1 MLTIFTPT
9 YNRAYILPKLYESL
23 REQSCHDLEWI
34 IVDDGSTDDTR
45 SLVEEWTRADNPFP
59 IRYHRQP
66 NGGKHRAINRGVE
79 LARGDFFFIVDSDDR
94 LPSDAVETVLRE
106 TERIIDDATFAG
118 LVGLRGALDGTPS
131 GDLGKESF
139 DNHLR
144 TIRHRRGMMQD
155 MAEVFRTDYLRRY
168 PFPEL
173 EGERFCTEA
182 LVWNRL
188 DRQYRFRFL
197 NRVIYLCEYRD
208 DGLSAKYMSLLYHS
222 PRSALTYHL
231 ELAQDR
237 EVPLKTRLRS
247 IISVWRYYDLIP
259 PAERPRMPRT
269 WTLLRPIG
277 RYFRKKDQRRYAPR

>member
-1 MLTIFTPT
+1 M
-9 YNRAYILPKLYESL
+9 
-23 REQSCHDLEWI
+23 
-34 IVDDGSTDDTR
+34 
-45 SLVEEWTRADNPFP
+45 
-59 IRYHRQP
+59 
-66 NGGKHRAINRGVE
+66 
-79 LARGDFFFIVDSDDR
+79 
-94 LPSDAVETVLRE
+94 RE
-106 TERIIDDATFAG
+106 TERISDDPTFAG

-131 GDLGKESF
+131 GDLGEEFF

-237 EVPLKTRLRS
+237 ELPLRTRLRS

-259 PAERPRMPRT
+259 PAERPRMPRL

>member
-34 IVDDGSTDDTR
+34 IIDDGSTDDTR
-45 SLVEEWTRADNPFP
+45 SLVEGWTRAANPFP

-94 LPSDAVETVLRE
+94 LPSDAVETILRE
-106 TERIIDDATFAG
+106 TKRISDDPTFAG

-131 GDLGKESF
+131 GDLGEEIF
-139 DNHLR
+139 DDHLR
-144 TIRHRRGMMQD
+144 AIRHRRGMMQD

-173 EGERFCTEA
+173 EGECFCTEA

-208 DGLSAKYMSLLYHS
+208 DGLSAKYMRLLYHS

-231 ELAQDR
+231 ELARDR
-237 EVPLKTRLRS
+237 ELPLRTRLRS

-259 PAERPRMPRT
+259 PAERPRMPRL

-277 RYFRKKDQRRYAPR
+277 RYFRKKDQWRYASR

>member
-34 IVDDGSTDDTR
+34 IVDDGSTDDTM
-45 SLVEEWTRADNPFP
+45 SLVEGWTRAANPFP

-94 LPSDAVETVLRE
+94 LPSDAVETVVRE
-106 TERIIDDATFAG
+106 TERISDDPTFAG

-131 GDLGKESF
+131 GDLGE
-139 DNHLR
+139 DTLDDHLR

-168 PFPEL
+168 PFPEA

-208 DGLSAKYMSLLYHS
+208 DGLSAKYMGLLYHS

-231 ELAQDR
+231 ELAHDR

-259 PAERPRMPRT
+259 PAERPRMPRL

-277 RYFRKKDQRRYAPR
+277 RYFRKKDQRRYTPR

>member
-1 MLTIFTPT
+1 M
-9 YNRAYILPKLYESL
+9 E
-23 REQSCHDLEWI
+23 
-34 IVDDGSTDDTR
+34 G
-45 SLVEEWTRADNPFP
+45 WTRAANPFP
-59 IRYHRQP
+59 IRYHHQP

-106 TERIIDDATFAG
+106 TERISDDANFAG

-131 GDLGKESF
+131 GDLGE
-139 DNHLR
+139 DTLNDHLR

-168 PFPEL
+168 PFPEP

-188 DRQYRFRFL
+188 DRRYRFRFL

-222 PRSALTYHL
+222 PRSALTYHF

>member
-45 SLVEEWTRADNPFP
+45 SLVESWTQASNPFP

-66 NGGKHRAINRGVE
+66 NGGKHRAINRGVKE
-79 LARGDFFFIVDSDDR
+79 AIGDFFFIVDSDDR
-94 LPSDAVETVLRE
+94 LPSDAVETILRE
-106 TERIIDDATFAG
+106 TKRISDDPTFAG

-131 GDLGKESF
+131 GDLGEELF
-139 DNHLR
+139 DDHLR
-144 TIRHRRGMMQD
+144 TIRHRRDMMQD
-155 MAEVFRTDYLRRY
+155 MAEVFRTDYLREY

-197 NRVIYLCEYRD
+197 NHVIYLCEYRD

-222 PRSALTYHL
+222 PWSALTYHL

-237 EVPLKTRLRS
+237 EVPLRTRLRS

-259 PAERPRMPRT
+259 PAERPRMPRL

>member
-34 IVDDGSTDDTR
+34 IVDDGSTDDTM
-45 SLVEEWTRADNPFP
+45 SLVEGWIRVSNPFP
-59 IRYHRQP
+59 IHYHRQP
-66 NGGKHRAINRGVE
+66 NGGKHRAINRGVKE
-79 LARGDFFFIVDSDDR
+79 ASGDFFFIVDSDDQ
-94 LPSDAVETVLRE
+94 LPVDAVETILRE
-106 TERIIDDATFAG
+106 TKRISDEPTFAG

-131 GDLGKESF
+131 GDLGEEIF
-139 DNHLR
+139 DDHLR

-168 PFPEL
+168 PFPES

-197 NRVIYLCEYRD
+197 NRVIYLCEYRA

-222 PRSALTYHL
+222 PQSALTYHL
-231 ELAQDR
+231 ELAHDR
-237 EVPLKTRLRS
+237 ELPLRTRLRS

-259 PAERPRMPRT
+259 PTERPRMPRL

>member
-23 REQSCHDLEWI
+23 REQSCYDLEWI
-34 IVDDGSTDDTR
+34 IVDDGSTDDTM
-45 SLVEEWTRADNPFP
+45 SLVEGWTRASNPFP

-94 LPSDAVETVLRE
+94 LPSDAVETILRE
-106 TERIIDDATFAG
+106 TKRISDDATFAG

-131 GDLGKESF
+131 GDLGTESF

-155 MAEVFRTDYLRRY
+155 MAEVFRTDYLREY
-168 PFPEL
+168 SFPEL

-197 NRVIYLCEYRD
+197 NHVIYLCEYRD

-222 PRSALTYHL
+222 PWSALTYHL
-231 ELAQDR
+231 ELARDR
-237 EVPLKTRLRS
+237 ELPLRTRLRS
-247 IISVWRYYDLIP
+247 IISVWRYYDLIS
-259 PAERPRMPRT
+259 PAERPRMPRL

-277 RYFRKKDQRRYAPR
+277 RYFRKKDQRRYATR